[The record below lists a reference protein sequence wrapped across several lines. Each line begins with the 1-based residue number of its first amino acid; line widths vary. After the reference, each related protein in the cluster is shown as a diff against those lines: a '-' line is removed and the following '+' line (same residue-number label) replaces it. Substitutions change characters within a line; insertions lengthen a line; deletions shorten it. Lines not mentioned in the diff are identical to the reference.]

1 MISASLIAAA
11 LVVATPA
18 ATPQPFPGNTR
29 SHYLNT
35 VDASVLQR
43 AGMRDARDAAAAGI
57 TDALVVLAGGDPVSD
72 DGVRLPGSGVHA
84 STSDVADAAVAYA
97 RGWRTR
103 LTAPSLTL
111 VVMAAAHGPDVTA
124 AAGAA
129 WARLVDSVARGVS
142 GVDVRG
148 GLDVEVEWAGAREVR
163 SWLDGYLSSTG
174 RGFVDVGACTCPPY
188 AAVGGRW
195 SLGALAD
202 VAWADGR
209 GVVLPQIYATAGGNA
224 REWAT
229 LAAWARRHHRGPVR
243 LAGVLTEQAA
253 CVGPPPRPCVGIDV
267 GPVTA
272 WRQLS
277 RASGQRLRWASDIG
291 YLPVSRRL
299 HGSSILRTT
308 AYAAGAF
315 LVAAAASTLVVVVVR
330 DRRPPRRRR
339 RARRRPRRT
348 RRR

>member
-1 MISASLIAAA
+1 MFAAA
-11 LVVATPA
+11 AFAAVVL

-29 SHYLNT
+29 SHYLST
-35 VDASVLQR
+35 VEQAVLTR
-43 AGMRDARDAAAAGI
+43 AGARDARDAVAAGI
-57 TDALVVLAGGDPVSD
+57 TDALVVLAGGDPVGD
-72 DGVRLPGSGVHA
+72 DDVRLPGSGAHA
-84 STSDVADAAVAYA
+84 STEDVARAATAYGRA
-97 RGWRTR
+97 WRKR
-103 LTAPSLTL
+103 PAAPPLTL
-111 VVMAAAHGPDVTA
+111 VVMAAGHGPDVTG
-124 AAGAA
+124 AAGSH
-129 WARLVDSVARGVS
+129 WGRMVDGVAHDLP

-163 SWLDGYLSSTG
+163 SWLDGYLASTS

-188 AAVGGRW
+188 SAVTGRW
-195 SLGALAD
+195 SLGALVD

-229 LAAWARRHHRGPVR
+229 LAAWARRHRQPPVR

-253 CVGPPPRPCVGIDV
+253 CLGPPPRSCLGIDV
-267 GPVTA
+267 GPVVA

-277 RASGQRLRWASDIG
+277 RASGQQLRWATDIG

-299 HGSSILRTT
+299 HGSSVLRTT

-315 LVAAAASTLVVVVVR
+315 LVAAAVSTLVVIEVR
-330 DRRPPRRRR
+330 NRRRSPRRRPRRRR
-339 RARRRPRRT
+339 RNRRRP
-348 RRR
+348 